1 MCQFLFVNPTDE
13 CKVNVMRSLDSS
25 SYVMRVKHVDLL
37 GRECTA
43 NFHVGIVLLVYIG
56 CAKIIITGFLQV
68 SVSSSHLWLQES
80 GKAEL
85 AVLTDRAQGGAS
97 LASGE
102 LEIMVHRRTLFDDWR
117 GVAEPLNETM
127 QGCMNCQSVGLI
139 ARGKHWLTLQVS

>member
-1 MCQFLFVNPTDE
+1 VHCALNQLCRNAFSA
-13 CKVNVMRSLDSS
+13 R
-25 SYVMRVKHVDLL
+25 
-37 GRECTA
+37 
-43 NFHVGIVLLVYIG
+43 NFHVGFVLLVYIG

-127 QGCMNCQSVGLI
+127 QGCMNCQSVGPAVCCKLHI
-139 ARGKHWLTLQVS
+139 QSVLCT

>member
-1 MCQFLFVNPTDE
+1 
-13 CKVNVMRSLDSS
+13 
-25 SYVMRVKHVDLL
+25 
-37 GRECTA
+37 
-43 NFHVGIVLLVYIG
+43 
-56 CAKIIITGFLQV
+56 
-68 SVSSSHLWLQES
+68 
-80 GKAEL
+80 L
-85 AVLTDRAQGGAS
+85 AVLIDRAQGGAS